1 MTIYVLLGHTFKR
14 IYKNLT
20 PRLQKRTII
29 LFVWMFALAVLELAS
44 IILLTFFFRSMSHS
58 HQILTIWFIKDFL
71 DANPGLAEFLA
82 DQRHFMLVLSC
93 LPVGAIALKNTL
105 NPIVKTK
112 ISKLSQEVSAYIG
125 IGIMRH
131 YLYMPYKWHLSS
143 QSGEAFNKMNWR
155 NSVSQTLIEILTIY
169 SNVLTVSLLMCG
181 LLLIAPAISILSV
194 SFMGG
199 TGFLTFGLIRKNIDK
214 HSKLGAKHS
223 AEERYATMAAVNGI
237 QEVLIY
243 QQQEAFLETVQ
254 VAIKK
259 GVPNKTFLQMA
270 PPIPSW
276 TLETAGFS
284 LILIVISFMTYVL
297 DAPPETILSN
307 VALLAL
313 TAWRVLPSLN
323 RIVGSTVGLRAQV
336 AMFEPCLSYF
346 ESLRAQ
352 APGTPAAPDP
362 NFRVGKEVHLD
373 NVSFYYPSSK
383 EAALKNIRLTIEI
396 GQSIGIVGISGS
408 GKSTLIN
415 ILTGLLLPDE
425 GELTVD
431 GERLTPSKLTSYR
444 SRIGYVAQRPFLLP
458 GTVAAN
464 IAFSQWGK
472 EYDAQRVR
480 KACQMAC
487 IDFLG
492 PECKQIN
499 RRVGNQG
506 AGFSG
511 GQAQRICIARA
522 LYPSPDILILDE
534 ATSSLDLASESSIQN
549 SLKRLKGQITTIIAA
564 HRLSTLDICDTIIW
578 MKNGSITRVGTPD
591 EILPTYTEWLKKKA
605 ADGDIEAQREMKEM
619 KE

>member
-1 MTIYVLLGHTFKR
+1 MTIYNLLGHTFAR
-14 IYKNLT
+14 IYKVLT
-20 PRLQKRTII
+20 PQLRKRTVS
-29 LFVWMFALAVLELAS
+29 LFVWMLALAIIELAS
-44 IILLTFFFRSMSHS
+44 IILLTFFFRSMSDS
-58 HQILTIWFIKDFL
+58 KGILSIWFIKDFL
-71 DANPGLAEFLA
+71 EMNPGLAAFLE

-93 LPVGAIALKNTL
+93 LPVGAVMLKNVL
-105 NPIVKTK
+105 NPIVKKK
-112 ISKLSQEVSAYIG
+112 ISGFSQVVSAYIG

-143 QSGEAFNKMNWR
+143 ESSEAFTKMNWR
-155 NSVSQTLIEILTIY
+155 NSVAQTLIEILTIY
-169 SNVLTVSLLMCG
+169 SNALTVLLLMCG
-181 LLLIAPAISILSV
+181 LLLIAPEISILAV

-199 TGFLTFGLIRKNIDK
+199 TGFLTFWLIRKSIDR
-214 HSKLGAKHS
+214 HSRLGAKHG

-243 QQQEAFLETVQ
+243 QQQEAFLEAVQ

-276 TLETAGFS
+276 ALETAGFS

-297 DAPPETILSN
+297 DAPPAIILSN

-323 RIVGSTVGLRAQV
+323 RIVGSVVGLRAQV
-336 AMFEPCLSYF
+336 AMFEPCISYF

-352 APGTPAAPDP
+352 TPGTPAEPDP
-362 NFRVGKEVHLD
+362 NFRVRREVLLD
-373 NVSFYYPSSK
+373 NVSFYYPDSK
-383 EAALKNIRLTIEI
+383 EAALRNIRLAIPI
-396 GQSIGIVGISGS
+396 GHTLGVVGISGA

-415 ILTGLLLPDE
+415 LLTGLLLPDE
-425 GELTVD
+425 GRFLVD
-431 GERLTPSKLTSYR
+431 GGHLTPSKLASYR

-472 EYDAQRVR
+472 KYDDERVR
-480 KACQMAC
+480 WACTMAC

-492 PECKQIN
+492 PGCKNIN
-499 RRVGNQG
+499 RRIGDKG

-534 ATSSLDLASESSIQN
+534 ATSSLDLASESAIQN
-549 SLKRLKGQITTIIAA
+549 SLKRIKGQITTIIAA
-564 HRLSTLDICDTIIW
+564 HRLSTLDICDTIVW
-578 MKNGSITRVGTPD
+578 MEDGGIVRTGSPGEV
-591 EILPTYTEWLKKKA
+591 LPAYTEWLKTRA
-605 ADGDIEAQREMKEM
+605 AEGDAEAQREIKEM
-619 KE
+619 EK